1 MVRAFCPAVFML
13 FPIIFLLSLSFFILL
28 VLANVKTQTL
38 KIFGYIIVALIWL
51 TTVLV
56 FAGGVYKAA
65 KRERCPVMRPGM
77 HMGKAMMKHP
87 AMGMFEKGDNSEV
100 IVCPKM
106 EKR

>member
-1 MVRAFCPAVFML
+1 MVRAFCPVVFML

-65 KRERCPVMRPGM
+65 KRDRHFGMHPGM
-77 HMGKAMMKHP
+77 HMGKMIKHP
-87 AMGMFEKGDNSEV
+87 AMGMFEKGDNAGV